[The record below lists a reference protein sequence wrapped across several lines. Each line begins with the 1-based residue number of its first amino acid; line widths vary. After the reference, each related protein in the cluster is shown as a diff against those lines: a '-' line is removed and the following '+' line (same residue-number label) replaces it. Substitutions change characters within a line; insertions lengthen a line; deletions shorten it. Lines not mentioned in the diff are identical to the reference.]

1 MPTIV
6 PKGLHWVN
14 IPPAQKAGFSHSQI
28 RVRATHE
35 RPSRSLSQA
44 RPSLARQRAEGG
56 IPDSQ
61 PWVRSQLAQ
70 VQNLHTWQTRRG
82 NRLSL
87 FEVPQPLRGLYL
99 EVFIF
104 APSFRIPHAGY
115 SLGIGSPL
123 SSSRLQLRKAHG
135 EQRLQRRKKYLLH
148 VP

>member
-1 MPTIV
+1 MNAP
-6 PKGLHWVN
+6 H
-14 IPPAQKAGFSHSQI
+14 A
-28 RVRATHE
+28 
-35 RPSRSLSQA
+35 PSAKPGQA
-44 RPSLARQRAEGG
+44 LQGRGQRAA
-56 IPDSQ
+56 SQ
-61 PWVRSQLAQ
+61 TP
-70 VQNLHTWQTRRG
+70 NLGWGPNLPKSKILQTWQTRRG

>member
-61 PWVRSQLAQ
+61 PWVGSQLAQ
-70 VQNLHTWQTRRG
+70 VQNSPDMADTPREQTKPFRG
-82 NRLSL
+82 PTTPARAVSRSIYFRSLVPNPPCWVFLGYWEPPFL
-87 FEVPQPLRGLYL
+87 FEASAEKSAR
-99 EVFIF
+99 
-104 APSFRIPHAGY
+104 
-115 SLGIGSPL
+115 
-123 SSSRLQLRKAHG
+123 
-135 EQRLQRRKKYLLH
+135 
-148 VP
+148 